1 MEGRMRIL
9 LIEDEMEVAR
19 SISRELGRAG
29 FVADHV
35 SSIEGAR
42 RALAEQSYALVVLDR
57 RLPDGDGISLT
68 PRMRLMQPRIQVLML
83 TACNKT
89 DEIVAGLDAGADDY
103 LSKPF
108 DFDELLA
115 RIRVGLRRHGGAL
128 PKIVVGDLSFDPR
141 IRDVSLRGK
150 SVILHGRE
158 LTLLEI
164 LMRHADRMVSR
175 QTLLDEIYGPDDDIQ
190 PAALNVLVLR
200 LRRTLEEHGARV
212 RIHAA
217 RGVGYMIG
225 ASRA

>member
-1 MEGRMRIL
+1 
-9 LIEDEMEVAR
+9 
-19 SISRELGRAG
+19 
-29 FVADHV
+29 
-35 SSIEGAR
+35 
-42 RALAEQSYALVVLDR
+42 
-57 RLPDGDGISLT
+57 
-68 PRMRLMQPRIQVLML
+68 ML

-141 IRDVSLRGK
+141 IRDVSVRGK

-158 LTLLEI
+158 LTLLEV

-175 QTLLDEIYGPDDDIQ
+175 QTLLDESTAPTTTFSRRRLTCWCCACGGPWRSTARASKFTRR
-190 PAALNVLVLR
+190 AASA
-200 LRRTLEEHGARV
+200 T
-212 RIHAA
+212 
-217 RGVGYMIG
+217 
-225 ASRA
+225 

>member
-1 MEGRMRIL
+1 MRIL

-42 RALAEQSYALVVLDR
+42 RALAEQPYALVVLDR

-89 DEIVAGLDAGADDY
+89 DEIVAGLDAADDY

-115 RIRVGLRRHGGAL
+115 GIRCSGLRRHGGAL

-212 RIHAA
+212 TIHAA